1 MRRADIIARLND
13 LAEQVIMLMDILE
26 GDADLEDDGTA
37 EDECDED
44 IVAVTLAQDRVVAK
58 QVA

>member
-1 MRRADIIARLND
+1 MRRADIIARLSD

-44 IVAVTLAQDRVVAK
+44 IVAVTPCPRSRRR
-58 QVA
+58 

>member
-1 MRRADIIARLND
+1 
-13 LAEQVIMLMDILE
+13 MLMDILE
-26 GDADLEDDGTA
+26 GDADLEDDGTM

-44 IVAVTLAQDRVVAK
+44 IVALTLAQDRVVAK